1 MKKIFS
7 CIAAVWMLASCD
19 PVTDPVKATGIE
31 IRPSSVTLEVGK
43 TEELTFAVLPEQA
56 VQKVLWESSNEKI
69 VTVKEGKVTA
79 IAAGKAEVKAVVAEN
94 KSLTAV
100 CTVTVTAPVPET
112 TPVTG
117 LTPTPAVEQPVSLT
131 VGGMQAFSVAV
142 VPEDASNPAVN
153 WSVDNGA
160 VTLSAATGTSVTVT
174 AASAGTAVVTAVSA
188 DNSEVSVSWK
198 VTVTEPVPE
207 EKPVTGLTPTPAV
220 DQPVSLTVGKMQT
233 FSVAVVP
240 EDASN
245 PAVNWSVDNGAV
257 TLSAETGTSVTV
269 TAASAGTAVVTAV
282 SADNSKV
289 SVSWTVTVTD
299 PVPETTPVTGLT
311 PTPAVDQPVSLTV
324 GGTQIFGVA
333 VVPEDASNPAVNWSV
348 NNGAVTL
355 SDATGTSVTVTADS
369 AGTAVVTAVS
379 ADNSEVSVSWT
390 VTVTEPVPE
399 SLNLE
404 QDVPDAAFRD
414 VLTKFDANSDGIVS
428 RAEAD
433 EVKELNLEWDWSST
447 KIQNLQGIAFFSEIE
462 ILNAAYQNLQTV
474 DLSGNKKLKRVN
486 LEFNYIR
493 KLDLSNQTELIS
505 SETSGS
511 ATYYGLQVGYQKK
524 DENDYDG
531 NASITVT
538 LPSSKESLWNETW
551 SKNKENEHPVNKGVT
566 VTFR

>member
-31 IRPSSVTLEVGK
+31 IRPSSVTLEIGK

-56 VQKVLWESSNEKI
+56 VQKVLWESSNETI

-100 CTVTVTAPVPET
+100 CKVTVTDPVPEEK
-112 TPVTG
+112 PVTE

-131 VGGMQAFSVAV
+131 VGETQTFGVAV
-142 VPEDASNPAVN
+142 VPEDASNSAVN

-160 VTLSAATGTSVTVT
+160 VTLSAATGMSVTVT

-188 DNSEVSVSWK
+188 DNSEVSVSW
-198 VTVTEPVPE
+198 T
-207 EKPVTGLTPTPAV
+207 
-220 DQPVSLTVGKMQT
+220 
-233 FSVAVVP
+233 
-240 EDASN
+240 
-245 PAVNWSVDNGAV
+245 
-257 TLSAETGTSVTV
+257 VTV
-269 TAASAGTAVVTAV
+269 TA
-282 SADNSKV
+282 
-289 SVSWTVTVTD
+289 
-299 PVPETTPVTGLT
+299 
-311 PTPAVDQPVSLTV
+311 
-324 GGTQIFGVA
+324 
-333 VVPEDASNPAVNWSV
+333 
-348 NNGAVTL
+348 
-355 SDATGTSVTVTADS
+355 
-369 AGTAVVTAVS
+369 
-379 ADNSEVSVSWT
+379 
-390 VTVTEPVPE
+390 PVPE

-404 QDVPDAAFRD
+404 TNVPDAAFRA
-414 VLTKFDANSDGIVS
+414 VLKKFDTDSDGIVS

-433 EVKELNLEWDWSST
+433 TVTELNLEWDWEST
-447 KIQNLQGIAFFSEIE
+447 QIQNLQGIAFFSEIE

-493 KLDLSNQTELIS
+493 ELDLSNQTELIS
-505 SETSGS
+505 SETSVS
-511 ATYYGLQVGYQKK
+511 ATYYGLQVGYQK
-524 DENDYDG
+524 ESESDYTG

-538 LPSSKESLWNETW
+538 LPSSKESFWNETW
-551 SKNKENEHPVNKGVT
+551 SQNKENGYPVNQGVT

>member
-100 CTVTVTAPVPET
+100 CKVTVTEPVPET

-131 VGGMQAFSVAV
+131 VGETQTFGVAV

-153 WSVDNGA
+153 WSVDNEA

-174 AASAGTAVVTAVSA
+174 AASV
-188 DNSEVSVSWK
+188 
-198 VTVTEPVPE
+198 
-207 EKPVTGLTPTPAV
+207 
-220 DQPVSLTVGKMQT
+220 
-233 FSVAVVP
+233 
-240 EDASN
+240 
-245 PAVNWSVDNGAV
+245 
-257 TLSAETGTSVTV
+257 
-269 TAASAGTAVVTAV
+269 
-282 SADNSKV
+282 
-289 SVSWTVTVTD
+289 
-299 PVPETTPVTGLT
+299 
-311 PTPAVDQPVSLTV
+311 
-324 GGTQIFGVA
+324 
-333 VVPEDASNPAVNWSV
+333 
-348 NNGAVTL
+348 
-355 SDATGTSVTVTADS
+355 
-369 AGTAVVTAVS
+369 GTAVVTAVS

-390 VTVTEPVPE
+390 VTVTAPVPE

-404 QDVPDAAFRD
+404 QDVPDAAFRA
-414 VLTKFDANSDGIVS
+414 VLTQFDTDNDGIVS

-433 EVKELNLEWDWSST
+433 AVTELNLEWDWSST
-447 KIQNLQGIAFFSEIE
+447 QIQNLQGIAFFSEIE

-493 KLDLSNQTELIS
+493 ELDLSNQTELIS

-511 ATYYGLQVGYQKK
+511 ATYYGLQVGYQK
-524 DENDYDG
+524 ESESDYNG

-538 LPSSKESLWNETW
+538 LPSSKESFWDETW
-551 SKNKENEHPVNKGVT
+551 SKDKGNGYPVNQGVT

>member
-100 CTVTVTAPVPET
+100 CTVTVTEPVPEEK
-112 TPVTG
+112 PVTG

-131 VGGMQAFSVAV
+131 VG
-142 VPEDASNPAVN
+142 E
-153 WSVDNGA
+153 
-160 VTLSAATGTSVTVT
+160 T
-174 AASAGTAVVTAVSA
+174 
-188 DNSEVSVSWK
+188 
-198 VTVTEPVPE
+198 
-207 EKPVTGLTPTPAV
+207 
-220 DQPVSLTVGKMQT
+220 QT
-233 FSVAVVP
+233 
-240 EDASN
+240 
-245 PAVNWSVDNGAV
+245 
-257 TLSAETGTSVTV
+257 
-269 TAASAGTAVVTAV
+269 
-282 SADNSKV
+282 
-289 SVSWTVTVTD
+289 
-299 PVPETTPVTGLT
+299 
-311 PTPAVDQPVSLTV
+311 
-324 GGTQIFGVA
+324 FGVA

-355 SDATGTSVTVTADS
+355 SAATGMSVTVTAAS

-404 QDVPDAAFRD
+404 KDVPDEAFRAI
-414 VLTKFDANSDGIVS
+414 LREFDTDNDGIVS

-433 EVKELNLEWDWSST
+433 AVTELDLEWDWDST
-447 KIQNLQGIAFFSEIE
+447 QISDLQGIGFFTELQV
-462 ILNAAYQNLQTV
+462 LNASYQNLNAV
-474 DLSGNKKLKRVN
+474 DLSKNTKLKRIN
-486 LEFNYIR
+486 LEFNFI
-493 KLDLSNQTELIS
+493 KSLDLSNQIHLIE
-505 SETSGS
+505 SETTGS
-511 ATYYGLQVGYQKK
+511 ATYYGLQVGYQKA
-524 DENDYDG
+524 NSSDYSG
-531 NASITVT
+531 NGSIAVILPETCRTLWETV
-538 LPSSKESLWNETW
+538 W
-551 SKNKENEHPVNKGVT
+551 SKNKQNGYPVNQGVT
-566 VTFR
+566 VTFQ

>member
-43 TEELTFAVLPEQA
+43 TEELSFAVLPEQA

-117 LTPTPAVEQPVSLT
+117 LTPTPAVDLPVSLT
-131 VGGMQAFSVAV
+131 VGGMQTFGVAV

-153 WSVDNGA
+153 WSVDNEA

-188 DNSEVSVSWK
+188 DNSEVAVSWTVTV
-198 VTVTEPVPE
+198 VTVTAPVPE
-207 EKPVTGLTPTPAV
+207 TTPVTELTPTPAV
-220 DQPVSLTVGKMQT
+220 NQPVSLTVGEAQT
-233 FSVAVVP
+233 LSVAVVP

-245 PAVNWSVDNGAV
+245 PAVNWSVDNKAV
-257 TLSAETGTSVTV
+257 TLSAETGMSVTV
-269 TAASAGTAVVTAV
+269 TAA
-282 SADNSKV
+282 
-289 SVSWTVTVTD
+289 
-299 PVPETTPVTGLT
+299 
-311 PTPAVDQPVSLTV
+311 
-324 GGTQIFGVA
+324 
-333 VVPEDASNPAVNWSV
+333 
-348 NNGAVTL
+348 
-355 SDATGTSVTVTADS
+355 S

-404 QDVPDAAFRD
+404 TDVPDAAFRA
-414 VLTKFDANSDGIVS
+414 VLTQFDTDNDGIVS

-433 EVKELNLEWDWSST
+433 AVTELDLEWDWTSAQISD
-447 KIQNLQGIAFFSEIE
+447 LQGIGFFTELQV
-462 ILNAAYQNLQTV
+462 LNASYQNLNAV
-474 DLSGNKKLKRVN
+474 DLSKNTKLKRIN
-486 LEFNYIR
+486 LEFNFI
-493 KLDLSNQTELIS
+493 KSLDLSNQIHLIELKRINLEFNFIKS
-505 SETSGS
+505 LDLSNQIHLIESETTGS
-511 ATYYGLQVGYQKK
+511 ATYYGLQVGYQKA
-524 DENDYDG
+524 DSSDYSG
-531 NASITVT
+531 NGSIAVILPETCRTLWETV
-538 LPSSKESLWNETW
+538 W
-551 SKNKENEHPVNKGVT
+551 SKNKQNGYPVNQGVT
-566 VTFR
+566 VTFQ

>member
-43 TEELTFAVLPEQA
+43 TEELSFAVLPEQA

-117 LTPTPAVEQPVSLT
+117 LTPTPAVDLPVSLT
-131 VGGMQAFSVAV
+131 VGGMQTFGVAV

-153 WSVDNGA
+153 WSVDNEA

-188 DNSEVSVSWK
+188 DNSEV
-198 VTVTEPVPE
+198 
-207 EKPVTGLTPTPAV
+207 A
-220 DQPVSLTVGKMQT
+220 
-233 FSVAVVP
+233 
-240 EDASN
+240 
-245 PAVNWSVDNGAV
+245 
-257 TLSAETGTSVTV
+257 
-269 TAASAGTAVVTAV
+269 
-282 SADNSKV
+282 
-289 SVSWTVTVTD
+289 
-299 PVPETTPVTGLT
+299 
-311 PTPAVDQPVSLTV
+311 
-324 GGTQIFGVA
+324 
-333 VVPEDASNPAVNWSV
+333 
-348 NNGAVTL
+348 
-355 SDATGTSVTVTADS
+355 
-369 AGTAVVTAVS
+369 
-379 ADNSEVSVSWT
+379 VSWT

-404 QDVPDAAFRD
+404 KDVPDAAFRD
-414 VLTKFDANSDGIVS
+414 VLTQFDTDNDGIVS

-433 EVKELNLEWDWSST
+433 AVTELNLEWDWDST
-447 KIQNLQGIAFFSEIE
+447 QIQNLQGIAFFSEIE

-474 DLSGNKKLKRVN
+474 DLSRNKKLKRVN

-493 KLDLSNQTELIS
+493 ELDLSNQTELIS

-511 ATYYGLQVGYQKK
+511 ATYYGLQVGYQK
-524 DENDYDG
+524 ENESDYNG

-538 LPSSKESLWNETW
+538 LPSSKESFWNETW
-551 SKNKENEHPVNKGVT
+551 SKNKGNGHPVNQGVT

>member
-100 CTVTVTAPVPET
+100 CKVTVTEPVPEEK
-112 TPVTG
+112 PVTG

-131 VGGMQAFSVAV
+131 VGETQTFGVAV

-160 VTLSAATGTSVTVT
+160 VTLSAATGMSVTVT
-174 AASAGTAVVTAVSA
+174 AA
-188 DNSEVSVSWK
+188 
-198 VTVTEPVPE
+198 
-207 EKPVTGLTPTPAV
+207 
-220 DQPVSLTVGKMQT
+220 
-233 FSVAVVP
+233 
-240 EDASN
+240 
-245 PAVNWSVDNGAV
+245 
-257 TLSAETGTSVTV
+257 
-269 TAASAGTAVVTAV
+269 
-282 SADNSKV
+282 
-289 SVSWTVTVTD
+289 
-299 PVPETTPVTGLT
+299 
-311 PTPAVDQPVSLTV
+311 
-324 GGTQIFGVA
+324 
-333 VVPEDASNPAVNWSV
+333 
-348 NNGAVTL
+348 
-355 SDATGTSVTVTADS
+355 S

-404 QDVPDAAFRD
+404 KDVPDAAFRA
-414 VLTKFDANSDGIVS
+414 VLTQFDTDSDGKIS
-428 RAEAD
+428 KEEAEQ
-433 EVKELNLEWDWSST
+433 VTELNLEWDWESAQISD
-447 KIQNLQGIAFFSEIE
+447 LQGIGFFTELQV
-462 ILNAAYQNLQTV
+462 LNASWQNLNAV
-474 DLSGNKKLKRVN
+474 DLSGNRKLKHIDLRYN
-486 LEFNYIR
+486 AIR
-493 KLDLSNQTELIS
+493 ELDLTALDQLQEYKTNTAV
-505 SETSGS
+505 TVV
-511 ATYYGLQVGYQKK
+511 YGLQIGNQGESYK
-524 DENDYDG
+524 DEISVILSDVYKD
-531 NASITVT
+531 V
-538 LPSSKESLWNETW
+538 WDRTW
-551 SKNKENEHPVNKGVT
+551 SQPISTSNTPNQGVT

>member
-188 DNSEVSVSWK
+188 DNSEVSVSW
-198 VTVTEPVPE
+198 
-207 EKPVTGLTPTPAV
+207 
-220 DQPVSLTVGKMQT
+220 
-233 FSVAVVP
+233 
-240 EDASN
+240 
-245 PAVNWSVDNGAV
+245 
-257 TLSAETGTSVTV
+257 
-269 TAASAGTAVVTAV
+269 
-282 SADNSKV
+282 
-289 SVSWTVTVTD
+289 
-299 PVPETTPVTGLT
+299 
-311 PTPAVDQPVSLTV
+311 
-324 GGTQIFGVA
+324 
-333 VVPEDASNPAVNWSV
+333 
-348 NNGAVTL
+348 
-355 SDATGTSVTVTADS
+355 
-369 AGTAVVTAVS
+369 
-379 ADNSEVSVSWT
+379 T

-404 QDVPDAAFRD
+404 KDVPDAAFRD
-414 VLTKFDANSDGIVS
+414 VLKKFDTDSDGIVS

-433 EVKELNLEWDWSST
+433 SVTELICEDWNET
-447 KIQNLQGIAFFSEIE
+447 ITDLTGIAFFT
-462 ILNAAYQNLQTV
+462 NLETLSVQGERLESV
-474 DLSGNKKLKRVN
+474 DLSRNKKLKHIDLRYNV
-486 LEFNYIR
+486 IR
-493 KLDLSNQTELIS
+493 ELDLTALDQLQEYKTNTAG
-505 SETSGS
+505 TVV
-511 ATYYGLQVGYQKK
+511 YGLQVGYQGESYSDEISVILSDVYK
-524 DENDYDG
+524 DVWER
-531 NASITVT
+531 
-538 LPSSKESLWNETW
+538 TW
-551 SKNKENEHPVNKGVT
+551 SQPVSAGSTPNQGVT
-566 VTFR
+566 VSFR

>member
-100 CTVTVTAPVPET
+100 CTVTVTAPEPET

-153 WSVDNGA
+153 WSVNNEA
-160 VTLSAATGTSVTVT
+160 VKLSAATGTSVTVT

-198 VTVTEPVPE
+198 VTVTDPVPEEKPVTGLTPTPAVDQPVSLTVGGTQAFSVAVVPEDASNPAVNWSVNNEAVTLSAETGTSVTVTAASGGTAVVTAVSADNSEVSVSWTVTVTEPVPE

-220 DQPVSLTVGKMQT
+220 DQPVSLTVGGTQI

-257 TLSAETGTSVTV
+257 TLSAATGMSVTV

-289 SVSWTVTVTD
+289 SVSWTVTVT
-299 PVPETTPVTGLT
+299 
-311 PTPAVDQPVSLTV
+311 
-324 GGTQIFGVA
+324 
-333 VVPEDASNPAVNWSV
+333 
-348 NNGAVTL
+348 
-355 SDATGTSVTVTADS
+355 
-369 AGTAVVTAVS
+369 
-379 ADNSEVSVSWT
+379 
-390 VTVTEPVPE
+390 EPVPE

-404 QDVPDAAFRD
+404 QDVPNAAFRA
-414 VLTKFDANSDGIVS
+414 VLTKYDTNSDGIVS

-433 EVKELNLEWDWSST
+433 AVTELICEGWTETITDLT
-447 KIQNLQGIAFFSEIE
+447 GIAFFT
-462 ILNAAYQNLQTV
+462 NLETLSVQGERLESV
-474 DLSGNKKLKRVN
+474 DLSRNKKLKHIDLRYN
-486 LEFNYIR
+486 AIKE
-493 KLDLSNQTELIS
+493 LDLTALDQLEEY
-505 SETSGS
+505 ETNTGG
-511 ATYYGLQVGYQKK
+511 TVVYGLQIGNQGEYPSYSDEISVILSDVYK
-524 DENDYDG
+524 DVWER
-531 NASITVT
+531 
-538 LPSSKESLWNETW
+538 TW
-551 SKNKENEHPVNKGVT
+551 SQPVSEYSTPNQGVT
-566 VTFR
+566 VNFR

>member
-31 IRPSSVTLEVGK
+31 IRPSSVTLEIGK

-100 CTVTVTAPVPET
+100 CTVTVTEPVPEEK
-112 TPVTG
+112 PVTG

-131 VGGMQAFSVAV
+131 VGG
-142 VPEDASNPAVN
+142 
-153 WSVDNGA
+153 
-160 VTLSAATGTSVTVT
+160 T
-174 AASAGTAVVTAVSA
+174 
-188 DNSEVSVSWK
+188 K
-198 VTVTEPVPE
+198 
-207 EKPVTGLTPTPAV
+207 
-220 DQPVSLTVGKMQT
+220 T

-257 TLSAETGTSVTV
+257 TLSAETGTAVTV

-282 SADNSKV
+282 SADN
-289 SVSWTVTVTD
+289 
-299 PVPETTPVTGLT
+299 G
-311 PTPAVDQPVSLTV
+311 
-324 GGTQIFGVA
+324 
-333 VVPEDASNPAVNWSV
+333 
-348 NNGAVTL
+348 
-355 SDATGTSVTVTADS
+355 
-369 AGTAVVTAVS
+369 
-379 ADNSEVSVSWT
+379 EVSVSWT
-390 VTVTEPVPE
+390 VTVTAPVPE

-404 QDVPDAAFRD
+404 KNVPDAAFRD
-414 VLTKFDANSDGIVS
+414 VLKKFDTDNDGIVS

-433 EVKELNLEWDWSST
+433 AVKELNLEWDWSST

-474 DLSGNKKLKRVN
+474 DLSENKKLKRVN
-486 LEFNYIR
+486 LEFNCIR

-505 SETSGS
+505 SERSGS
-511 ATYYGLQVGYQKK
+511 ATYYGLQVGYQKESET
-524 DENDYDG
+524 DSTE
-531 NASITVT
+531 ASITVT
-538 LPSSKESLWNETW
+538 LPSSKESFWNETW
-551 SKNKENEHPVNKGVT
+551 SKNKENGHPVNQGVT

>member
-1 MKKIFS
+1 MNGVGTIPITTSLLSENNIEKERKMKKIFS
-7 CIAAVWMLASCD
+7 CIVAVWMLASCD

-100 CTVTVTAPVPET
+100 CTVTVTAPVPEEK
-112 TPVTG
+112 PVTG
-117 LTPTPAVEQPVSLT
+117 LTPTPAVDLPVSLT
-131 VGGMQAFSVAV
+131 VGGMQTFGVAV

-153 WSVDNGA
+153 WSVDNEA

-188 DNSEVSVSWK
+188 DNSEV
-198 VTVTEPVPE
+198 
-207 EKPVTGLTPTPAV
+207 A
-220 DQPVSLTVGKMQT
+220 
-233 FSVAVVP
+233 
-240 EDASN
+240 
-245 PAVNWSVDNGAV
+245 
-257 TLSAETGTSVTV
+257 
-269 TAASAGTAVVTAV
+269 
-282 SADNSKV
+282 
-289 SVSWTVTVTD
+289 
-299 PVPETTPVTGLT
+299 
-311 PTPAVDQPVSLTV
+311 
-324 GGTQIFGVA
+324 
-333 VVPEDASNPAVNWSV
+333 
-348 NNGAVTL
+348 
-355 SDATGTSVTVTADS
+355 
-369 AGTAVVTAVS
+369 
-379 ADNSEVSVSWT
+379 VSWT

-404 QDVPDAAFRD
+404 TDVPDAAFRA
-414 VLTKFDANSDGIVS
+414 VLKKFDTDNDGIVS

-433 EVKELNLEWDWSST
+433 AVTELNLEWDWVST
-447 KIQNLQGIAFFSEIE
+447 QIQNLQGIAFFSEIE

-493 KLDLSNQTELIS
+493 ELDLSNQTELIS

-511 ATYYGLQVGYQKK
+511 ATYYGLQVGYQK
-524 DENDYDG
+524 ENESDYNG

-538 LPSSKESLWNETW
+538 LPSSKESFWNETW
-551 SKNKENEHPVNKGVT
+551 SKNKGNGHPVNKGVT

>member
-56 VQKVLWESSNEKI
+56 VQKVLWESSNETI

-79 IAAGKAEVKAVVAEN
+79 IAAGEAEVKAVVAEN

-100 CTVTVTAPVPET
+100 CKVTVTAPE
-112 TPVTG
+112 
-117 LTPTPAVEQPVSLT
+117 
-131 VGGMQAFSVAV
+131 
-142 VPEDASNPAVN
+142 
-153 WSVDNGA
+153 
-160 VTLSAATGTSVTVT
+160 
-174 AASAGTAVVTAVSA
+174 
-188 DNSEVSVSWK
+188 
-198 VTVTEPVPE
+198 PE

-220 DQPVSLTVGKMQT
+220 DQPVSLTVGGTQT

-245 PAVNWSVDNGAV
+245 PAVNWSVDNKAV
-257 TLSAETGTSVTV
+257 TLSAATGMSVTV
-269 TAASAGTAVVTAV
+269 TAASV
-282 SADNSKV
+282 
-289 SVSWTVTVTD
+289 
-299 PVPETTPVTGLT
+299 
-311 PTPAVDQPVSLTV
+311 
-324 GGTQIFGVA
+324 
-333 VVPEDASNPAVNWSV
+333 
-348 NNGAVTL
+348 
-355 SDATGTSVTVTADS
+355 
-369 AGTAVVTAVS
+369 GTAVVTAVS

-404 QDVPDAAFRD
+404 TDVPDAAFRA
-414 VLTKFDANSDGIVS
+414 VLTQFDTDNDGIVS

-433 EVKELNLEWDWSST
+433 AVTELNLEWDWSST

-511 ATYYGLQVGYQKK
+511 ATYYGLQVGYQKESES
-524 DENDYDG
+524 DSTG

-538 LPSSKESLWNETW
+538 LPSSKESFWNETW
-551 SKNKENEHPVNKGVT
+551 SKNKGNGHPVNQGVI
-566 VTFR
+566 VTFP

>member
-1 MKKIFS
+1 MNGVGTITTSLLSENNIEKERKMKKIFS

-43 TEELTFAVLPEQA
+43 TEELSFAVLPEQA

-117 LTPTPAVEQPVSLT
+117 LTPTPAVDLPVSLT
-131 VGGMQAFSVAV
+131 VGGMQTFGVAV

-153 WSVDNGA
+153 WSVDNEA

-188 DNSEVSVSWK
+188 DNSEV
-198 VTVTEPVPE
+198 
-207 EKPVTGLTPTPAV
+207 A
-220 DQPVSLTVGKMQT
+220 
-233 FSVAVVP
+233 
-240 EDASN
+240 
-245 PAVNWSVDNGAV
+245 
-257 TLSAETGTSVTV
+257 
-269 TAASAGTAVVTAV
+269 
-282 SADNSKV
+282 
-289 SVSWTVTVTD
+289 
-299 PVPETTPVTGLT
+299 
-311 PTPAVDQPVSLTV
+311 
-324 GGTQIFGVA
+324 
-333 VVPEDASNPAVNWSV
+333 
-348 NNGAVTL
+348 
-355 SDATGTSVTVTADS
+355 
-369 AGTAVVTAVS
+369 
-379 ADNSEVSVSWT
+379 VSWT

-404 QDVPDAAFRD
+404 TGVPDAAFRD
-414 VLTKFDANSDGIVS
+414 VLTQFDTDNDGIVS

-433 EVKELNLEWDWSST
+433 AVTELNLEWDWDST
-447 KIQNLQGIAFFSEIE
+447 QIQNLQGIAFFSEIE

-474 DLSGNKKLKRVN
+474 DLSRNKKLKRVN

-493 KLDLSNQTELIS
+493 ELDLSNQTELIS

-511 ATYYGLQVGYQKK
+511 ATYYGLQVGYQK
-524 DENDYDG
+524 ENESDYNG

-538 LPSSKESLWNETW
+538 LPSSKESIWNETW
-551 SKNKENEHPVNKGVT
+551 SKNKGNGHPVNQGVI

>member
-100 CTVTVTAPVPET
+100 CKVTVTDPVPET

-131 VGGMQAFSVAV
+131 VGGTQIFGVAV

-153 WSVDNGA
+153 WSVDN
-160 VTLSAATGTSVTVT
+160 
-174 AASAGTAVVTAVSA
+174 
-188 DNSEVSVSWK
+188 E
-198 VTVTEPVPE
+198 
-207 EKPVTGLTPTPAV
+207 
-220 DQPVSLTVGKMQT
+220 
-233 FSVAVVP
+233 
-240 EDASN
+240 
-245 PAVNWSVDNGAV
+245 AV

-282 SADNSKV
+282 SADN
-289 SVSWTVTVTD
+289 
-299 PVPETTPVTGLT
+299 G
-311 PTPAVDQPVSLTV
+311 
-324 GGTQIFGVA
+324 
-333 VVPEDASNPAVNWSV
+333 
-348 NNGAVTL
+348 
-355 SDATGTSVTVTADS
+355 
-369 AGTAVVTAVS
+369 
-379 ADNSEVSVSWT
+379 EVSVSWT
-390 VTVTEPVPE
+390 VTVTAPVPE

-404 QDVPDAAFRD
+404 KNVPDAAFRD
-414 VLTKFDANSDGIVS
+414 VLKKFDTDNDGIVS

-433 EVKELNLEWDWSST
+433 AVKELNLEWDWSST

-474 DLSGNKKLKRVN
+474 DLSENKKLKRVN
-486 LEFNYIR
+486 LEFNCIR

-505 SETSGS
+505 SERSGS
-511 ATYYGLQVGYQKK
+511 ATYYGLQVGYQKESET
-524 DENDYDG
+524 DSTE
-531 NASITVT
+531 ASITVT
-538 LPSSKESLWNETW
+538 LPSSKESFWNETW
-551 SKNKENEHPVNKGVT
+551 SKNKENGHPVNKGVIA
-566 VTFR
+566 TFR

>member
-31 IRPSSVTLEVGK
+31 IRPSSVTLEIGK

-100 CTVTVTAPVPET
+100 CTVTVTEPVPEEK
-112 TPVTG
+112 PVTG
-117 LTPTPAVEQPVSLT
+117 LTPTPAVGQPVSLT
-131 VGGMQAFSVAV
+131 VGGTQIFSVAV

-153 WSVDNGA
+153 WSVDNKA
-160 VTLSAATGTSVTVT
+160 VTLSAA
-174 AASAGTAVVTAVSA
+174 
-188 DNSEVSVSWK
+188 
-198 VTVTEPVPE
+198 
-207 EKPVTGLTPTPAV
+207 
-220 DQPVSLTVGKMQT
+220 
-233 FSVAVVP
+233 
-240 EDASN
+240 
-245 PAVNWSVDNGAV
+245 
-257 TLSAETGTSVTV
+257 TGTSVTV

-289 SVSWTVTVTD
+289 SVSWTVTVTA
-299 PVPETTPVTGLT
+299 PE
-311 PTPAVDQPVSLTV
+311 
-324 GGTQIFGVA
+324 
-333 VVPEDASNPAVNWSV
+333 
-348 NNGAVTL
+348 
-355 SDATGTSVTVTADS
+355 
-369 AGTAVVTAVS
+369 
-379 ADNSEVSVSWT
+379 
-390 VTVTEPVPE
+390 PE

-404 QDVPDAAFRD
+404 QDVPDAAFRA
-414 VLTKFDANSDGIVS
+414 VLKKFDTDNDGIVS

-433 EVKELNLEWDWSST
+433 EVTELICEDWNDT
-447 KIQNLQGIAFFSEIE
+447 IIDLTGIAFFT
-462 ILNAAYQNLQTV
+462 NLETLSVQGERLESV
-474 DLSGNKKLKRVN
+474 DLSENKKLKRVN

-493 KLDLSNQTELIS
+493 ELDLSNQTELIS

-511 ATYYGLQVGYQKK
+511 ATYYGLQVGYQKS
-524 DENDYDG
+524 DSSG

-538 LPSSKESLWNETW
+538 LPSSKKSFWDETW
-551 SKNKENEHPVNKGVT
+551 SKNKENGFPVNQGVI

>member
-1 MKKIFS
+1 MNGVGTITTSLLSENNIEKERKMKKIFS

-43 TEELTFAVLPEQA
+43 TEELSFAVLPEQA

-117 LTPTPAVEQPVSLT
+117 LTPTPAVDLPVSLT
-131 VGGMQAFSVAV
+131 VGGMQTFGVAV

-153 WSVDNGA
+153 WSVDNEA

-188 DNSEVSVSWK
+188 DNSEV
-198 VTVTEPVPE
+198 
-207 EKPVTGLTPTPAV
+207 A
-220 DQPVSLTVGKMQT
+220 
-233 FSVAVVP
+233 
-240 EDASN
+240 
-245 PAVNWSVDNGAV
+245 
-257 TLSAETGTSVTV
+257 
-269 TAASAGTAVVTAV
+269 
-282 SADNSKV
+282 
-289 SVSWTVTVTD
+289 
-299 PVPETTPVTGLT
+299 
-311 PTPAVDQPVSLTV
+311 
-324 GGTQIFGVA
+324 
-333 VVPEDASNPAVNWSV
+333 
-348 NNGAVTL
+348 
-355 SDATGTSVTVTADS
+355 
-369 AGTAVVTAVS
+369 
-379 ADNSEVSVSWT
+379 VSWT

-404 QDVPDAAFRD
+404 TGVPDAAFRD
-414 VLTKFDANSDGIVS
+414 VLTQFDTDNDGIVS

-433 EVKELNLEWDWSST
+433 AVTELNLEWDWDST
-447 KIQNLQGIAFFSEIE
+447 QIQNLQGIAFFSEIE

-474 DLSGNKKLKRVN
+474 DLSRNKKLKRVN

-493 KLDLSNQTELIS
+493 ELDLSNQTELIS

-511 ATYYGLQVGYQKK
+511 ATYYGLQVGYQK
-524 DENDYDG
+524 ENESDYNG

-538 LPSSKESLWNETW
+538 LPSSKESFWNETW
-551 SKNKENEHPVNKGVT
+551 SKNKGNGHPVNQGVI

>member
-19 PVTDPVKATGIE
+19 PVTDSVKATGIE

-94 KSLTAV
+94 KSLTDV
-100 CTVTVTAPVPET
+100 CTVTVTEPVPET

-188 DNSEVSVSWK
+188 DNSEVSVSW
-198 VTVTEPVPE
+198 
-207 EKPVTGLTPTPAV
+207 
-220 DQPVSLTVGKMQT
+220 
-233 FSVAVVP
+233 
-240 EDASN
+240 
-245 PAVNWSVDNGAV
+245 
-257 TLSAETGTSVTV
+257 
-269 TAASAGTAVVTAV
+269 
-282 SADNSKV
+282 
-289 SVSWTVTVTD
+289 
-299 PVPETTPVTGLT
+299 
-311 PTPAVDQPVSLTV
+311 
-324 GGTQIFGVA
+324 
-333 VVPEDASNPAVNWSV
+333 
-348 NNGAVTL
+348 
-355 SDATGTSVTVTADS
+355 
-369 AGTAVVTAVS
+369 
-379 ADNSEVSVSWT
+379 T
-390 VTVTEPVPE
+390 VTVTEPVSE

-404 QDVPDAAFRD
+404 KDVPDAAFRA
-414 VLTKFDANSDGIVS
+414 VLTQFDTDNDGIVS

-433 EVKELNLEWDWSST
+433 AVTELNLEWDWDST
-447 KIQNLQGIAFFSEIE
+447 QIQNLQGIAFFSEIE

-493 KLDLSNQTELIS
+493 ELDLSNQTELIS

-511 ATYYGLQVGYQKK
+511 ATYYGLQVGYQK
-524 DENDYDG
+524 ENEFDYSG

-538 LPSSKESLWNETW
+538 LPSSKESFWNETW
-551 SKNKENEHPVNKGVT
+551 SQNKENGYPVNQGVT

>member
-131 VGGMQAFSVAV
+131 VGETQTFGVAV

-160 VTLSAATGTSVTVT
+160 VTLSAATGMSVTVT
-174 AASAGTAVVTAVSA
+174 AA
-188 DNSEVSVSWK
+188 
-198 VTVTEPVPE
+198 
-207 EKPVTGLTPTPAV
+207 
-220 DQPVSLTVGKMQT
+220 
-233 FSVAVVP
+233 
-240 EDASN
+240 
-245 PAVNWSVDNGAV
+245 
-257 TLSAETGTSVTV
+257 
-269 TAASAGTAVVTAV
+269 
-282 SADNSKV
+282 
-289 SVSWTVTVTD
+289 
-299 PVPETTPVTGLT
+299 
-311 PTPAVDQPVSLTV
+311 
-324 GGTQIFGVA
+324 
-333 VVPEDASNPAVNWSV
+333 
-348 NNGAVTL
+348 
-355 SDATGTSVTVTADS
+355 S

-404 QDVPDAAFRD
+404 TDVPDTAFRA
-414 VLTKFDANSDGIVS
+414 VLTQFDKDNDGIVS

-433 EVKELNLEWDWSST
+433 AVTELIYEEWTETIIDLT
-447 KIQNLQGIAFFSEIE
+447 GIAFFT
-462 ILNAAYQNLQTV
+462 NLETLSVQGERLESV
-474 DLSGNKKLKRVN
+474 DLSKNTKLKRIN
-486 LEFNYIR
+486 LEFNFI
-493 KLDLSNQTELIS
+493 KSLDLSNQIHLIE
-505 SETSGS
+505 SETTES
-511 ATYYGLQVGYQKK
+511 ATYYGLQVGYQKANSS
-524 DENDYDG
+524 DSNG
-531 NASITVT
+531 NGSIAVILPETCRNLWETV
-538 LPSSKESLWNETW
+538 W
-551 SKNKENEHPVNKGVT
+551 SKNKQNGYPVNQGVT
-566 VTFR
+566 VTFQ

>member
-7 CIAAVWMLASCD
+7 CIAAVWMLSSCD

-117 LTPTPAVEQPVSLT
+117 LTPTPAVEQTVSLT
-131 VGGMQAFSVAV
+131 VGGTQTFSVAVVPEDASNPAVNWSVDNEAVTLSAATGTSVTVTAASAGKAVVTAVSADNSEVFVSWTVTVTEPEPEEKPVTGLTPTPAVEQTVSLTVGETQTFGVAV

-160 VTLSAATGTSVTVT
+160 VTLSAATGMSVTVT

-188 DNSEVSVSWK
+188 DNSEV
-198 VTVTEPVPE
+198 
-207 EKPVTGLTPTPAV
+207 
-220 DQPVSLTVGKMQT
+220 
-233 FSVAVVP
+233 F
-240 EDASN
+240 
-245 PAVNWSVDNGAV
+245 
-257 TLSAETGTSVTV
+257 
-269 TAASAGTAVVTAV
+269 
-282 SADNSKV
+282 
-289 SVSWTVTVTD
+289 VSWTVTVT
-299 PVPETTPVTGLT
+299 
-311 PTPAVDQPVSLTV
+311 A
-324 GGTQIFGVA
+324 
-333 VVPEDASNPAVNWSV
+333 
-348 NNGAVTL
+348 
-355 SDATGTSVTVTADS
+355 
-369 AGTAVVTAVS
+369 
-379 ADNSEVSVSWT
+379 
-390 VTVTEPVPE
+390 PVPE

-404 QDVPDAAFRD
+404 KDVPDAAFRA
-414 VLTKFDANSDGIVS
+414 VLTQFDTDNDGKIS
-428 RAEAD
+428 KEEAEQ
-433 EVKELNLEWDWSST
+433 VTELNLEWDWDST
-447 KIQNLQGIAFFSEIE
+447 QIQNLQGIAFFSEIE
-462 ILNAAYQNLQTV
+462 ILNAAYQKLQTV

-493 KLDLSNQTELIS
+493 ELDLSNQTELIS

-511 ATYYGLQVGYQKK
+511 GTATYYGLQVGYQK
-524 DENDYDG
+524 ENEDDKTG

-538 LPSSKESLWNETW
+538 LPSSKKSFWDETW
-551 SKNKENEHPVNKGVT
+551 SKNKTNGSLVNQGVT

>member
-100 CTVTVTAPVPET
+100 CTVTVTEPVPET

-117 LTPTPAVEQPVSLT
+117 LTPTPAVEQPVSLA
-131 VGGMQAFSVAV
+131 VGETQTFSVAV

-153 WSVDNGA
+153 WSVDNEA

-188 DNSEVSVSWK
+188 DNSEVSVSW
-198 VTVTEPVPE
+198 T
-207 EKPVTGLTPTPAV
+207 
-220 DQPVSLTVGKMQT
+220 
-233 FSVAVVP
+233 
-240 EDASN
+240 
-245 PAVNWSVDNGAV
+245 
-257 TLSAETGTSVTV
+257 VTV
-269 TAASAGTAVVTAV
+269 TA
-282 SADNSKV
+282 
-289 SVSWTVTVTD
+289 
-299 PVPETTPVTGLT
+299 
-311 PTPAVDQPVSLTV
+311 
-324 GGTQIFGVA
+324 
-333 VVPEDASNPAVNWSV
+333 
-348 NNGAVTL
+348 
-355 SDATGTSVTVTADS
+355 
-369 AGTAVVTAVS
+369 
-379 ADNSEVSVSWT
+379 
-390 VTVTEPVPE
+390 PVPE

-404 QDVPDAAFRD
+404 TDVPDAAFRA
-414 VLTKFDANSDGIVS
+414 VLKKFDTDNDGIVS

-433 EVKELNLEWDWSST
+433 MVTELNLEWDWSST
-447 KIQNLQGIAFFSEIE
+447 KIQNLQGITFFSEIE

-511 ATYYGLQVGYQKK
+511 ATYYGLQVGYQK
-524 DENDYDG
+524 ESESDYNG

-538 LPSSKESLWNETW
+538 LPSSKESFWNETW
-551 SKNKENEHPVNKGVT
+551 SKNKGNGHPVNKGVT

>member
-31 IRPSSVTLEVGK
+31 IRPSSVTLEIGK

-56 VQKVLWESSNEKI
+56 VQKVLWESSNETI
-69 VTVKEGKVTA
+69 VTVEEGKVTA
-79 IAAGKAEVKAVVAEN
+79 IAAGEAEVKAVVAEN

-100 CTVTVTAPVPET
+100 C
-112 TPVTG
+112 
-117 LTPTPAVEQPVSLT
+117 
-131 VGGMQAFSVAV
+131 
-142 VPEDASNPAVN
+142 
-153 WSVDNGA
+153 
-160 VTLSAATGTSVTVT
+160 
-174 AASAGTAVVTAVSA
+174 
-188 DNSEVSVSWK
+188 K

-220 DQPVSLTVGKMQT
+220 DQPVSLTVGGTQI

-257 TLSAETGTSVTV
+257 TLSAATGMSVTV
-269 TAASAGTAVVTAV
+269 TAA
-282 SADNSKV
+282 
-289 SVSWTVTVTD
+289 
-299 PVPETTPVTGLT
+299 
-311 PTPAVDQPVSLTV
+311 
-324 GGTQIFGVA
+324 
-333 VVPEDASNPAVNWSV
+333 
-348 NNGAVTL
+348 
-355 SDATGTSVTVTADS
+355 S

-390 VTVTEPVPE
+390 VTVTAPVPE

-404 QDVPDAAFRD
+404 KDVPDAAFRD
-414 VLTKFDANSDGIVS
+414 VLKKFDTDNDGIVS

-433 EVKELNLEWDWSST
+433 EVTELNLEWDWVST

-474 DLSGNKKLKRVN
+474 DLSENKKLKRVN

-493 KLDLSNQTELIS
+493 ELDLSNQTELIS
-505 SETSGS
+505 SETSGA
-511 ATYYGLQVGYQKK
+511 ATYYGLQVGYQKE
-524 DENDYDG
+524 DESDSSG
-531 NASITVT
+531 KASITVT
-538 LPSSKESLWNETW
+538 LPSSKKSFWDETW
-551 SKNKENEHPVNKGVT
+551 SKDKGNGYPVNQGVT